1 MTRSVLLAVAL
12 MVVVV
17 AVAWVLYGRTVGN
30 DGQTGTITLVR
41 DAGSVAAPAGD
52 AGVGGTGADGG
63 VTAPVDARAEITAV
77 RGTVQT
83 RPASGTWADA
93 AVGQRLASDDSV
105 RAGRASE
112 ATLRLGDGV
121 EVRLSPR
128 SEFTVREL
136 SAEVSKI
143 RLDQGHVTASV
154 DEGGKRVLRVQARGS
169 DAEAESAGGQFGV
182 VTDGTGQLAVAT
194 STGKV
199 KLSAAGQSVEMGA
212 GETSAVTGGAPS
224 APRPIPTSLFLKV
237 GALGPQ
243 KTRELTTTV
252 SGQAEPGSVVRVA
265 DQLARVDDKG
275 RFQVKVPLKDGQNKL
290 AVDVTDASGRNKIE
304 TLPPITVDRA
314 KPEIDAQTTW
324 GQKSN

>member
-1 MTRSVLLAVAL
+1 MTRSVVVAVAL
-12 MVVVV
+12 MVAVV
-17 AVAWVLYGRTVGN
+17 AVAWVIYGRTVGIEQAN
-30 DGQTGTITLVR
+30 GKVTVLL
-41 DAGSVAAPAGD
+41 DAGTAPSVSSPA
-52 AGVGGTGADGG
+52 VSDGG
-63 VTAPVDARAEITAV
+63 VAAPVDARAEITAL
-77 RGTVQT
+77 RGSVQA
-83 RPASGTWADA
+83 RAAQGGWADA

-182 VTDGTGQLAVAT
+182 VTDGSGQLAVAT
-194 STGKV
+194 STGSV
-199 KLSAAGQSVEMGA
+199 KLSAAGSTVEVAA

-224 APRPIPTSLFLKV
+224 APRPIPSSLFLKV

-243 KTRELTTTV
+243 KTRELSTTV
-252 SGQAEPGSVVRVA
+252 SGAADPGSVVSVGE
-265 DQLARVDDKG
+265 QVARVDDKG
-275 RFQVKVPLKDGQNKL
+275 RFQVKVPLKDGQNQL
-290 AVDVTDASGRNKIE
+290 AVDVTDATGRTK
-304 TLPPITVDRA
+304 TAALPPITVDRA
-314 KPEIDAQTTW
+314 KPAIEAETTW

>member
-1 MTRSVLLAVAL
+1 MTRSVVLAVVL
-12 MVVVV
+12 MVAVV
-17 AVAWVLYGRTVGN
+17 AVAWFLYGRTVG
-30 DGQTGTITLVR
+30 DHGGSATIVVVL
-41 DAGSVAAPAGD
+41 DAGGATTSPSAA
-52 AGVGGTGADGG
+52 TSDGG
-63 VTAPVDARAEITAV
+63 VVAPVDARAEITAL
-77 RGTVQT
+77 RGSVQA
-83 RPASGTWADA
+83 RAASGAWAEA

-143 RLDQGHVTASV
+143 RLDEGHVTASV
-154 DEGGKRVLRVQARGS
+154 DQGGKRVLRVQARGS

-182 VTDGTGQLAVAT
+182 VTDGSGQLAVAT

-199 KLSAAGQSVEMGA
+199 KLSAAGATVEVAA

-224 APRPIPTSLFLKV
+224 APRPIPASLFLKV
-237 GALGPQ
+237 GALGPR

-252 SGQAEPGSVVRVA
+252 SGQADPGSLVTVGEQVA
-265 DQLARVDDKG
+265 KVDDQG
-275 RFQVKVPLKDGQNKL
+275 RFQVKVPLKDGQNQL
-290 AVDVTDASGRNKIE
+290 AVDVTDAMGRTK
-304 TLPPITVDRA
+304 TAPLPAITVDRA

-324 GQKSN
+324 GQTNN

>member
-1 MTRSVLLAVAL
+1 MTRSVVLAVAL

-17 AVAWVLYGRTVGN
+17 AVAWVVYGRTVGT
-30 DGQTGTITLVR
+30 DGASGKITVVL
-41 DAGSVAAPAGD
+41 DAGGPAAAAD
-52 AGVGGTGADGG
+52 AGGALAALDAGT
-63 VTAPVDARAEITAV
+63 VAPMDARAEITAV
-77 RGTVQT
+77 RGTVQA
-83 RPASGTWADA
+83 RPAQGAWSDA

-154 DEGGKRVLRVQARGS
+154 DEGGKRVLRVQTKGS

-182 VTDGTGQLAVAT
+182 VTDGSGQLAVAT

-199 KLSAAGQSVEMGA
+199 KLSAAGKTVEVSA

-224 APRPIPTSLFLKV
+224 APRPIPASLFLKV

-275 RFQVKVPLKDGQNKL
+275 RFHVKVPLKDGQNQL
-290 AVDVTDASGRNKIE
+290 AVDVTDASGRSKTE
-304 TLPPITVDRA
+304 ALPAITVDRA

>member
-1 MTRSVLLAVAL
+1 MKRSVALAFSLMAAVVGAAWLL
-12 MVVVV
+12 
-17 AVAWVLYGRTVGN
+17 YQRTVGEEP
-30 DGQTGTITLVR
+30 GGTVTVLL
-41 DAGSVAAPAGD
+41 DAGADPVRTASGD
-52 AGVGGTGADGG
+52 DGG
-63 VTAPVDARAEITAV
+63 SAAPVDARAQITSL
-77 RGTVQT
+77 RGAVQT
-83 RPASGTWADA
+83 RPAHGSWADA

-105 RAGRASE
+105 RAGRSSE

-143 RLDQGHVTASV
+143 RLDEGHVTASV
-154 DEGGKRVLRVQARGS
+154 DEAGKRVLRVQARGS

-182 VTDGTGQLAVAT
+182 VADGTGQLAVAT
-194 STGKV
+194 STGQV
-199 KLSAAGQSVEMGA
+199 KLSAAGQTVVVGA

-224 APRPIPTSLFLKV
+224 VPRPIPSSLFLKV

-252 SGQAEPGSVVRVA
+252 SGQADPGSLVKVA

-275 RFQVKVPLKDGQNKL
+275 RFQVKVPLKDGQNQL
-290 AVDVTDASGRNKIE
+290 AVDVTDATGRTRTE
-304 TLPPITVDRA
+304 ALPAITVDRA

-324 GQKSN
+324 GQKNN